1 VEKEPGH
8 NETDGSGGEEAI
20 AKSHEAAVAAG
31 TAVDTEPET
40 VGRATGVVGEDAA
53 AGAGDVSAAE
63 GETETKR
70 GLPPEELERLIG
82 LRVSDPGRPDLYWYV
97 VHTFTGHE
105 EKVKTSILKSV
116 QDSDLQDYLEE
127 VLVPTEEVTKTTKK
141 GKKTSRRVFFPG
153 YIMVR
158 MVINE
163 KTWSLVRG
171 TPGVTGFVKTGAYP
185 VPLSP
190 EEVRVTL
197 DQIEGR
203 KPRIEYVVDF
213 EPGESVRIAGGPF
226 AGFTA
231 VVEDI
236 YPERQKIKVLVT
248 VFGRATSVE
257 LELSEVDKA
266 R

>member
-1 VEKEPGH
+1 MLVKKESVH
-8 NETDGSGGEEAI
+8 KEVDEREEALV
-20 AKSHEAAVAAG
+20 KPNGGPVVAA
-31 TAVDTEPET
+31 AVDTEPET
-40 VGRATGVVGEDAA
+40 DDEATGPVDEDVA
-53 AGAGDVSAAE
+53 AGAGETAGSD
-63 GETETKR
+63 GETEKE
-70 GLPPEELERLIG
+70 GKLSPEELERLLE
-82 LRVSDPGRPDLYWYV
+82 LRVADPSRPDLHWYV
-97 VHTFTGHE
+97 VHTLTGHE

-116 QDSDLQDYLEE
+116 QDSDLQDCFEE

-141 GKKTSRRVFFPG
+141 GKKTSRKVFFPG

-158 MVINE
+158 TIINE

-171 TPGVTGFVKTGAYP
+171 TPGVTGFVKTGKYP
-185 VPLSP
+185 IPLSP
-190 EEVRVTL
+190 EEIRVTL

-213 EPGESVRIAGGPF
+213 EPGELVKITSGPF
-226 AGFTA
+226 AGFMV

-248 VFGRATSVE
+248 VFGRATSTE

>member
-1 VEKEPGH
+1 M
-8 NETDGSGGEEAI
+8 A
-20 AKSHEAAVAAG
+20 
-31 TAVDTEPET
+31 
-40 VGRATGVVGEDAA
+40 
-53 AGAGDVSAAE
+53 
-63 GETETKR
+63 
-70 GLPPEELERLIG
+70 
-82 LRVSDPGRPDLYWYV
+82 DPGRPDLHWYV
-97 VHTFTGHE
+97 VHTLTGHE
-105 EKVKTSILKSV
+105 EKVKTSILKSI
-116 QDSDLQDYLEE
+116 QDSDLQDCFEE

-141 GKKTSRRVFFPG
+141 GKKTSRKVFFPG

-171 TPGVTGFVKTGAYP
+171 TPGVTGFVKTGTFP

-190 EEVRVTL
+190 EEVRITL

-203 KPRIEYVVDF
+203 KPRVEYVVDF
-213 EPGESVRIAGGPF
+213 EPGESVKITSGPF

-231 VVEDI
+231 VVEDV

-248 VFGRATSVE
+248 VFGRATSAE
-257 LELSEVDKA
+257 LELSEVDKT